1 MRGSIS
7 APGIYGPRA
16 NPRKGESMRDY
27 ELAFIM
33 QSDLDESTY
42 GEVLDKVKGWITKSG
57 GTVSDV
63 DIWGKRKMAYEIR
76 KQKDGH
82 YMILQTEMEPTFT
95 AELERN
101 LGLEETIMRFM
112 ITVPAVTKE
121 APKE

>member
-1 MRGSIS
+1 
-7 APGIYGPRA
+7 
-16 NPRKGESMRDY
+16 MRDY

-112 ITVPAVTKE
+112 ITVPAVAKE